1 MSEVGNTAEVDAE
14 VREESQHAEAVSP
27 DSPAPPKAQP
37 PTSEARDAP
46 KPSDAQPVQGQP
58 SASERPPAGEEGPL
72 PPFKECYDI
81 LDSAQAKTF
90 RDTIERLGGTL
101 DRKCPGLASVLRSS
115 DLTTTL
121 GTYELQDGIAVKQQA
136 DLKREAGLAYFCLL
150 AAGVVSGL
158 ILTVSKYV
166 SPQTG
171 LPGPWLNPAN
181 LFVLGLGIL
190 TLLLGAAAALFEYI
204 ARDQGRLNRWQ
215 ASRSAAEV
223 ARLNVFSIIAEK
235 AAAKGPKEALYGLAI
250 VVRHLLDD
258 QRTWLSRRAEKHRQ
272 SSVTTSVWGGF
283 ASALAFIGGS
293 GAIIASRVPDTAPV
307 VLAGVIGAAVG
318 AFATNRESLRR
329 DRANADRYEKTR
341 IALDGIRGRSDDVVD
356 KIRAGQ
362 KEAVVVFTQTVT
374 DLLAAEHK
382 QWLEGAAQAEAALEK
397 LDEQL
402 ARLGGDSQ
410 TK

>member
-1 MSEVGNTAEVDAE
+1 
-14 VREESQHAEAVSP
+14 
-27 DSPAPPKAQP
+27 
-37 PTSEARDAP
+37 
-46 KPSDAQPVQGQP
+46 
-58 SASERPPAGEEGPL
+58 
-72 PPFKECYDI
+72 
-81 LDSAQAKTF
+81 
-90 RDTIERLGGTL
+90 
-101 DRKCPGLASVLRSS
+101 
-115 DLTTTL
+115 
-121 GTYELQDGIAVKQQA
+121 
-136 DLKREAGLAYFCLL
+136 
-150 AAGVVSGL
+150 VSGL

-329 DRANADRYEKTR
+329 DSANADRYEKTR

-402 ARLGGDSQ
+402 ARLGGDSH